1 MVRRLLRLRLRSS
14 IAEPMSSST
23 TTFKIGSK
31 LKIDLD
37 RVRDRIPSKL
47 SELLKENPRGTVVNF
62 KMTDGQG
69 IGVVLE
75 LSDGSKSW
83 FFDEEVGRG

>member
-1 MVRRLLRLRLRSS
+1 
-14 IAEPMSSST
+14 MSQAA

-37 RVRDRIPSKL
+37 RVRDRIPTKL
-47 SELLKENPRGTVVNF
+47 NQLLKENPRGTVVNF

-83 FFDEEVGRG
+83 FFDDEVGRG